1 MAVATILGA
10 LAIVLRLDSFP
21 REWLAGSPFTDYVVP
36 GLVLGVVVGGLTAAA
51 AITTSRSARA
61 GGLVSVVAG
70 VAMAGWICG
79 ELLMLNQNGAAT
91 SPRSPVEAVFLVLG
105 LVMIGLGFVVWR
117 RSREADAA

>member
-21 REWLAGSPFTDYVVP
+21 KEWLAGSPFTDYVVP

-51 AITTSRSARA
+51 ALTTSRSARV

-70 VAMAGWICG
+70 MAMAGWICG

-91 SPRSPVEAVFLVLG
+91 SPRSPVEAIFLVLG
-105 LVMIGLGFVVWR
+105 LVMMGLGVLVWR
-117 RSREADAA
+117 RSRVTEAA